1 LLLITK
7 MKIAYLSTFYPFR
20 GGIAQYNAALYRQF
34 EKDHTI
40 RSYTFTRQYPNILF
54 PGKSQY
60 VESGDIADKIDSIP
74 VLDSIN
80 PFNWGGAAR
89 KIMEFNP
96 DMLLMKFWM
105 PFFGPS
111 LTSVA
116 KKLKMNGIKII
127 SILDNVIPHEKR
139 PGDIFFTGRFLNA
152 NDGFIA
158 MSNTVKN
165 DLLKLKPGA
174 VFNFHA
180 HPLYDHFGAKLD
192 KAIARQTLGIPDDK
206 KVLLFFGFIRGYK
219 GLDVLLRALKLLDDS
234 YIVLIAGEVYGSFD
248 EYDKIIAENNIGDRV
263 IRHVK
268 YIGDNEVPAYFSA
281 SDVCVLPY
289 KSATQSGIIGITYHF
304 DLPVIATDTG
314 SLREMVGPYDAG
326 IIIDRAEPEMLA
338 QAVIKYFS
346 ENLYQ
351 LFSSNI
357 GRYKSENNWQTLA
370 KSILELYWK
379 VGG

>member
-1 LLLITK
+1 MLFIAK

-20 GGIAQYNAALYRQF
+20 GGIAQYNAALFRQF
-34 EKDHTI
+34 EKEHSI
-40 RSYTFTRQYPNILF
+40 MAFTFTRQYPDLLF

-60 VESGDIADKIDSIP
+60 VESGDVADKIESIR

-80 PFNWGGAAR
+80 PFNWGVAAR
-89 KIMEFNP
+89 KIMDFHP
-96 DMLLMKFWM
+96 DLLLMKFWM

-116 KKLKMNGIKII
+116 NKLRKNGTKII
-127 SILDNVIPHEKR
+127 SILDNVMPHEKR
-139 PGDIFFTGRFLNA
+139 PGDIFFTRRFLNA

-192 KAIARQTLGIPDDK
+192 KAEARQTLGIPEDK

-219 GLDVLLRALKLLDDS
+219 GLDVLLNALKLLDES
-234 YIVLIAGEVYGSFD
+234 FIVLVAGEVYGSFD
-248 EYDKIIAENNIGDRV
+248 EYDRIIAENNLGERV
-263 IRHVK
+263 IRHIK

-314 SLREMVGPYDAG
+314 SLREMVEPYGAG
-326 IIIDRAEPEMLA
+326 MIIDKAEPAMLSEA
-338 QAVIKYFS
+338 INKYFND
-346 ENLYQ
+346 NLYRE
-351 LFSSNI
+351 FSDNI
-357 GRYKSENNWQTLA
+357 DKYKTENNWKTLA
-370 KSILELYWK
+370 ESILELYDK
-379 VGG
+379 LG